1 MRYPPATYSS
11 IRYHRAAD
19 VQSRPTQW
27 VWPGW
32 LALGK
37 LAILEGD
44 PGLGKSYI
52 TLDLCARLTSGRAL
66 PDGCPADTPCNVIM
80 LNAEDR
86 SKTI

>member
-27 VWPGW
+27 IWPSW
-32 LALGK
+32 LALDK

-52 TLDLCARLTSGRAL
+52 TLDLCARLTNGRAL
-66 PDGCPADTPCNVIM
+66 PEGCPADTPCNVIM

-86 SKTI
+86 SRTI